1 MSLLLIDDQGDV
13 WDGQSRQLR
22 QSFDSPYSGG
32 EFSDYAVANLGFIAL
47 NVYGGSCQL
56 RLRPELVSERTYR
69 ALLEWLAHSNNE
81 RIVLTWLGDSWAN
94 ELLRTGPNCLRRLD
108 ELVSNAQRAKPNDF
122 LSRRL
127 TPAELPEG
135 SPFREIL
142 ENWAALGGP
151 RGQPALMHL
160 IQMSLGQRHLMVKPE
175 AGAGKLV
182 FHSFGTDLFA
192 DYDTWRTCAVGAPME
207 EMPDRSYGR
216 LVAPSYYETL
226 AENAPRVEEVD
237 AIIRWP
243 RNGRSRLRY
252 KRLIVPLKHQDGSPL
267 LVGGSVL
274 DHRVDLRIGRV

>member
-1 MSLLLIDDQGDV
+1 
-13 WDGQSRQLR
+13 
-22 QSFDSPYSGG
+22 
-32 EFSDYAVANLGFIAL
+32 
-47 NVYGGSCQL
+47 
-56 RLRPELVSERTYR
+56 
-69 ALLEWLAHSNNE
+69 
-81 RIVLTWLGDSWAN
+81 
-94 ELLRTGPNCLRRLD
+94 
-108 ELVSNAQRAKPNDF
+108 
-122 LSRRL
+122 
-127 TPAELPEG
+127 
-135 SPFREIL
+135 
-142 ENWAALGGP
+142 
-151 RGQPALMHL
+151 
-160 IQMSLGQRHLMVKPE
+160 MVKPE